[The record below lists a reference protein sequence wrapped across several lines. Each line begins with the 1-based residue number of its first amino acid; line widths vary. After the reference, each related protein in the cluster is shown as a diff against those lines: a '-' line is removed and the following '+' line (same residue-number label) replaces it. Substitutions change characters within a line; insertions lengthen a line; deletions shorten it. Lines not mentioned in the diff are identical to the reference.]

1 MFKNFET
8 ENQPLIQVWLWLQ
21 ISIEYTFD
29 WFQKLTKIYLFK
41 YQPLPLLTAKS
52 FLGIA
57 DACECAYGFSER
69 CSEDTFFTISTF
81 TASEI
86 SLDFLSETYLAV
98 TTDPL
103 FLLAPCSNCFTSSLD
118 FADRWEVK
126 CVAGCTRSLDSPV
139 QRNHYNK
146 LWSSEMDISFFSLK
160 VSSTHRTLFLPY
172 FHSKRIKKKLA
183 TWGWFAFSS
192 V

>member
-1 MFKNFET
+1 M
-8 ENQPLIQVWLWLQ
+8 
-21 ISIEYTFD
+21 
-29 WFQKLTKIYLFK
+29 
-41 YQPLPLLTAKS
+41 LTAKS

-69 CSEDTFFTISTF
+69 CSEDTSFTISTF

-98 TTDPL
+98 ITDLL
-103 FLLAPCSNCFTSSLD
+103 FLRAPCSNCFSSSLD

-139 QRNHYNK
+139 QRNHYKK

-172 FHSKRIKKKLA
+172 FHSKRIKKKACHVGLICIFLCLTVA
-183 TWGWFAFSS
+183 YLMQWTRGVVHWSSGSVNHSVGIDNTSWFNNI
-192 V
+192 